1 MDSVFLL
8 YEGDEW
14 LSRNS
19 MVLMGVFTNQV
30 ELKSAARE
38 PIEQRAD
45 EHLDIAKSNYD
56 FDDDATEE
64 DVVEEI
70 LIELFSRGATQGWLT
85 NYSVVE
91 VETNKLESI

>member
-1 MDSVFLL
+1 MDKVFLL
-8 YEGDEW
+8 YEGDER
-14 LSRNS
+14 LLNNS

-38 PIEQRAD
+38 LIEQRAD

-85 NYSVVE
+85 NYSVVK

>member
-14 LSRNS
+14 LSRHS
-19 MVLMGVFTNQV
+19 MVLMGVFTNQA

-38 PIEQRAD
+38 LIEYRAD
-45 EHLDIAKSNYD
+45 EHLDIAKSNYN

-64 DVVEEI
+64 DVVEDI
-70 LIELFSRGATQGWLT
+70 LTELFSRGATQGWLT
-85 NYSVVE
+85 NYSVVK
-91 VETNKLESI
+91 VETNKLEEI

>member
-38 PIEQRAD
+38 LIEQRAD
-45 EHLDIAKSNYD
+45 EHLDIAKSEYD
-56 FDDDATEE
+56 FDEDVTEE

-70 LIELFSRGATQGWLT
+70 LIELLSRGSTQGWLA
-85 NYSVVE
+85 NYSVVK
-91 VETNKLESI
+91 VETNKLEEI

>member
-1 MDSVFLL
+1 MDNVFLL

-19 MVLMGVFTNQV
+19 MVLMGVFTSQV

-38 PIEQRAD
+38 LIEQRAD
-45 EHLDIAKSNYD
+45 EHLDVAKSNYD

-64 DVVEEI
+64 DVVEDI
-70 LIELFSRGATQGWLT
+70 LTELFSRGATQGWLA

-91 VETNKLESI
+91 VETNKLEEI